1 MHDFF
6 VDLPRTKFGFILG
19 KYIAFMKICIISNL
33 YPPYARGGAEQVVHQ
48 MSKELAALGHR
59 VMVITLTPLSEEKEE
74 QGNITIYRIHPRNLF
89 FYTDA
94 HRHNGVARL
103 LWHILD
109 IFHFRSRN
117 RIKQILCEEKPDVV
131 HTHNLMGLGFLIP
144 RLIKKL
150 GLRHIHTVHD
160 VQLVEPSGII
170 LKQKEK
176 SWRYNGLPTKFYTW
190 VMKTLFGSPSVVI
203 SPSQFLLQFYEARG
217 FFQNSTR
224 IVMRNPITLL
234 QSLQKNRKHEIFRFL
249 YVGQIEEHKGVK
261 FLIETFLDFL
271 EKQQNCELHI
281 VGSGSSLHA
290 LQTMASSQKKIIFH
304 GKVEREKLS
313 GFFEASDI
321 TVVPSLCYE
330 NSPTVIFESL
340 SFSVPVLA
348 SNIEGI
354 AELIQEGENGMTFV
368 VADTLSLQ
376 EKLSWCIEHPDDI
389 AKMGAYR
396 KESIVHSSKENYI
409 EKLLQIYTDV

>member
-1 MHDFF
+1 
-6 VDLPRTKFGFILG
+6 
-19 KYIAFMKICIISNL
+19 MKICIVTNL
-33 YPPYARGGAEQVVHQ
+33 YPPYARGGAEQVVH
-48 MSKELAALGHR
+48 KIAEELAALGHQIW
-59 VMVITLTPLSEEKEE
+59 VITLTPGAEEKEVRE
-74 QGNITIYRIHPRNLF
+74 NITIYRIHPRNLF

-94 HRHNGVARL
+94 HHHSVVARF
-103 LWHILD
+103 LWHLRD
-109 IFHFRSRN
+109 IFHVSSRKKVEEIL
-117 RIKQILCEEKPDVV
+117 RIEKPDVV

-176 SWRYNGLPTKFYTW
+176 SFRYTGGPTQLYTA
-190 VMKTLFGSPSVVI
+190 VMRNLFASPQVVI

-217 FFQNSTR
+217 FFQNSKR

-234 QSLQKNRKHEIFRFL
+234 PKLQKNNQSEIFSFL

-271 EKQQNCELHI
+271 QKNKNCELHV
-281 VGSGSSLHA
+281 VGAGSSLSK
-290 LQTMASSQKKIIFH
+290 LQAVARHENKIIFH
-304 GKVEREKLS
+304 GKVEREKLPE
-313 GFFEASDI
+313 FFAASDI
-321 TVVPSLCYE
+321 TIVPSLCYE

-340 SFSVPVLA
+340 SFGVPVLA

-354 AELIQEGENGMTFV
+354 AELIREGENGMTFL
-368 VADTLSLQ
+368 AGDFLSLQ
-376 EKLSWCIEHPDDI
+376 EKLAWCIEH
-389 AKMGAYR
+389 KLQVSQMGE
-396 KESIVHSSKENYI
+396 KGKSELTIMSKENYT
-409 EKLLQIYTDV
+409 EELLKIYQGL